1 MAAIMKTEHLGEGGS
16 YLLNPKTGKVQVLHK
31 TEPAPTTSQSED
43 LNDAPEVSETSP
55 EEQD

>member
-31 TEPAPTTSQSED
+31 TEPAQPSEQ
-43 LNDAPEVSETSP
+43 LNDEPAVTETP
-55 EEQD
+55 IEGED

>member
-31 TEPAPTTSQSED
+31 TEPAQPSEN
-43 LNDAPEVSETSP
+43 LNDEPAVTEAPVKGE
-55 EEQD
+55 D

>member
-1 MAAIMKTEHLGEGGS
+1 MESVTPGEGGS
-16 YLLNPKTGKVQVLHK
+16 YLLDPKTGKVQVLHK